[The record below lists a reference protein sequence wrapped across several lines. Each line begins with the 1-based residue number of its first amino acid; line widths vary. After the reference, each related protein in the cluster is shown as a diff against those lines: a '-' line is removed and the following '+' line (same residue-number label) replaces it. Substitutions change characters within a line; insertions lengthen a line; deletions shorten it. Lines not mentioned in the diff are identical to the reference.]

1 LLDRQVRKY
10 EFVPLHHAVTFPD
23 GVRLTRLPIGRAAG
37 HLWISFVAERPLG
50 ADEWDIW
57 SHINVEGAQCL
68 EGGGSHGDGIEEM
81 QFRYLDPGTDS
92 VTVTYR
98 TDLGEVIF
106 ETEVV
111 ELPAR

>member
-1 LLDRQVRKY
+1 LDPQVR
-10 EFVPLHHAVTFPD
+10 EDEPVPLQKVVTFPD
-23 GVRLTRLPIGRAAG
+23 GVTLTRLPIGRAAS
-37 HLWISFVAERPLG
+37 HLWISFVAERPLD

-57 SHINVEGAQCL
+57 SHINVENAQCL
-68 EGGGSHGDGIEEM
+68 EGGGSHGDGIEQM
-81 QFRYLDPGTDS
+81 QFRYVDPGTDS

-111 ELPAR
+111 ELPPR